1 MPRESANGFHIDPR
15 LARRRRMSGENSTDA
30 SAMFLQHRDVL
41 KGVAMKLCA
50 NAADANDLVQ
60 DTFERALRVPS
71 NESPDNVRSWL
82 ITVMHNL
89 FLDQC
94 RHQTR
99 GPRLVPIEE
108 ETDLPEPDPEVEPEW
123 AAISPAQ
130 LEAALAQL
138 DDRFREVYE
147 LHCLQGAS
155 YEEIARSLNITK
167 TTVGTRLARAREKI
181 RELLRAQLSGSVHSK
196 QDYGHAV

>member
-1 MPRESANGFHIDPR
+1 
-15 LARRRRMSGENSTDA
+15 MSGENSTNA
-30 SAMFLQHRDVL
+30 SAIFLEHRDVL
-41 KGVAMKLCA
+41 KGVAMRLCA

-71 NESPDNVRSWL
+71 SELPDNLRAWL

-89 FLDQC
+89 FFDQL

-99 GPRLVPIEE
+99 GPRLVPMED
-108 ETDLPEPDPEVEPEW
+108 ETDIPEPEPEVEPAW

-138 DDRFREVYE
+138 DDRYREVYE
-147 LHCLQGAS
+147 MHCLSGAS
-155 YEEIARSLNITK
+155 YDEIARSLNITK

-181 RELLRAQLSGSVHSK
+181 RELLRAQLPDSTHSN
-196 QDYGHAV
+196 QGYDHAV